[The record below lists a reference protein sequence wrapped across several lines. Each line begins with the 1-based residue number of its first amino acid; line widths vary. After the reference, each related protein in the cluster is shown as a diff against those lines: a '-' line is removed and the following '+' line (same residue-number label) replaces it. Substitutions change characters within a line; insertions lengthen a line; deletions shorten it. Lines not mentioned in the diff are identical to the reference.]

1 MNLSSFAQTKL
12 RPPRPR
18 PGWVE
23 RGRIDA
29 DLAAAL
35 SVQRLVLI
43 CAPAGF
49 GKTAALAR
57 QTASLAPSTVLAWLA
72 ADADD
77 DLGRFVAGLV
87 AALDPHDL
95 PWRSEPDALVAA
107 LDADASAARAV
118 ASDLV
123 NALVATEVPRGLI
136 VIDDLHRIDDP
147 TVFRFLESV
156 IERLPSHWG
165 VVLSSRVDPPLP
177 LARWRA
183 RGELREFRQDALRF
197 TRDEVSQL
205 VARHAAL
212 HGGAGAADAE
222 SLLARTHGWAAGLG
236 LVLGSP
242 GRHAG
247 GSVSNRHMFDYLAA
261 EVLDA
266 MPEPLRLFLLRC
278 SVLPELTAPRCA
290 AVSGDA
296 RAAAW
301 LDDIE
306 RRGLFVSV
314 LDGQEPTLTLHDLF
328 RDCLDDR
335 LHRELPGELPQLLE
349 RAAAGERDPVRR
361 IGYLTRAG
369 AWAQAEGVLCGVGPG
384 LVAAGGTVQVLRMLD
399 HFPPAVREASPPLAH
414 LRGLCAWAHWDL
426 HTMWSALDQAISG
439 FERTNQPAAAQRSR
453 ALLTIGLT
461 AGGAVEKAAGLL
473 AQMRGLPL
481 DLHTEATAWQVE
493 SWHAIATSRFDR
505 IAEPLART
513 VELLERSDDPMLWL
527 QCVPLTPFIGQPGT
541 RTAIQRWVHGAWRR
555 APVEP
560 PTPLRVLAHALQ
572 GGLQLWA
579 GQVDAAFETL
589 QRVERD
595 SRWLNRPPNVS
606 GYHLTF
612 VCLVHALRG
621 EREAALEA
629 AQAEIDGLDDARQSG
644 RRAVWLNHFLFFKLR
659 VAAICDDDATQ
670 REVARQIENNHS
682 AAEHATFVRER
693 ATLPARLAAIDGR
706 YADAARS
713 YAQALA
719 DDPIGIDLHSQA
731 LEVRVRLADALL
743 RTGDLEAAADA
754 LRPAFAQ
761 VAASGEPAG
770 ALFAG
775 PRALRALAA
784 APWGHRLD
792 AGQARTLQAWAQG
805 PATRTAP
812 AATVPPRPNA
822 APPLIAVVLSARERE
837 VLERIAAGD
846 SNKLIA
852 RAFDLSPHTVK
863 RHVANILDKLGAG
876 SRGQAAAWFRAHVH
890 TTD

>member
-12 RPPRPR
+12 RPPRLR
-18 PGWVE
+18 PAWVA
-23 RGRIDA
+23 RDRIDA
-29 DLAAAL
+29 ELAAAL
-35 SVQRLVLI
+35 AAQRLVLV

-57 QTASLAPSTVLAWLA
+57 QASSLPPGTALAWLG

-77 DLGRFVAGLV
+77 DLARFVAGLV

-107 LDADASAARAV
+107 LGPDGAGARAV
-118 ASDLV
+118 AFDLV
-123 NALVATEVPRGLI
+123 NALVATDVPRGLI

-147 TVFRFLESV
+147 AVFRFLDTV
-156 IERLPSHWG
+156 IERLPAHWG
-165 VVLSSRVDPPLP
+165 VALSTRVDPPLP

-197 TRDEVSQL
+197 TEDEVKRL
-205 VARHAAL
+205 VARH
-212 HGGAGAADAE
+212 GGAGGPVDAV
-222 SLLARTHGWAAGLG
+222 SLLARTQGWAAGLG
-236 LVLGSP
+236 LVLGAA
-242 GRHAG
+242 GGQAG

-278 SVLPELTAPRCA
+278 SVLPELTASRCA

-306 RRGLFVSV
+306 RRGLFVGV

-335 LHRELPGELPQLLE
+335 LRRELPGELPQLLE
-349 RAAAGERDPVRR
+349 RAAAGETDPVRR
-361 IGYLTRAG
+361 VGYLARAG
-369 AWAQAEGVLCGVGPG
+369 AWAQAEEVLCGVGPG

-399 HFPPAVREASPPLAH
+399 HFPPAVREASPALAH

-426 HTMWSALDQAISG
+426 HAMQDALGRAIPG
-439 FERTNQPAAAQRSR
+439 FERAQQPAAAQRAR
-453 ALLTIGLT
+453 ALLAMGLT
-461 AGGAVEKAAGLL
+461 AGGAVEQAAGLL
-473 AQMRGLPL
+473 AQMRRLPL
-481 DLHTEATAWQVE
+481 DLHTEATAWLVE
-493 SWHAIATSRFDR
+493 SWHALAASRFDR

-513 VELLERSDDPMLWL
+513 VALLERSDDPMLWL
-527 QCVPLTPFIGQPGT
+527 QCVPLTTFVGQPGA

-555 APVEP
+555 APEEP

-579 GQVDAAFETL
+579 GQADAAFETL

-612 VCLVHALRG
+612 ACLVHALRG
-621 EREAALEA
+621 EREAALAA

-659 VAAICDDDATQ
+659 VAAMCDDDATQ
-670 REVARQIENNHS
+670 REVARRIESRHGE
-682 AAEHATFVRER
+682 AEHATFVRER
-693 ATLPARLAAIDGR
+693 ATLAPRLAALDGR
-706 YADAARS
+706 FAEAARG
-713 YAQALA
+713 YARALA
-719 DDPIGIDLHSQA
+719 DDPVGIDLHGQG

-743 RTGDLEAAADA
+743 RTGDLDAAAEA

-775 PRALRALAA
+775 PRALRSLAA
-784 APWGHRLD
+784 APWGGRLD
-792 AGQARTLQAWAQG
+792 ATQARTLAAWARG
-805 PATRTAP
+805 PAAAAGAP
-812 AATVPPRPNA
+812 AAPRPDAVPPP
-822 APPLIAVVLSARERE
+822 AVVLSARERE
-837 VLERIAAGD
+837 VLARIAAGD

-852 RAFDLSPHTVK
+852 RALDLSPHTVK
-863 RHVANILDKLGAG
+863 RHVANILDKLDAG
-876 SRGQAAAWFRAHVH
+876 SRGQAAAWFRAHLH
-890 TTD
+890 APD